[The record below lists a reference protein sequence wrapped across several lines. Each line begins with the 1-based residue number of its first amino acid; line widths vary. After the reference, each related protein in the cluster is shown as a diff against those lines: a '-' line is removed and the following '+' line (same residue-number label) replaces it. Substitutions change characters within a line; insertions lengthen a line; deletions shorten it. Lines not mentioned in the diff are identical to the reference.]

1 MGTYDGG
8 KEKAGICRKVVTSNE
23 GDTIEVWG
31 DGKQTHHF
39 YM

>member
-8 KEKAGICRKVVTSNE
+8 KYKYYAICRKVVTSNE

-31 DGKQTHHF
+31 DGKQTHF